1 MQRAIRA
8 FLALCLAAFP
18 ASEAAAGYG
27 TSTTALP
34 GPFQGL
40 GILGW
45 PVPESV
51 LSLRGYALADALDE
65 IGRSQATIDFVMR
78 FAEVLGD
85 GSLVELVELVKA
97 VSEPDLRVSVDA
109 SLSGKVDRLAELFA
123 VAIDIFLAD
132 ASASSNME
140 ATLAESSLAF
150 AATVARLDDRTRPVA
165 ERRLLRHAL
174 RGMSAMFCIA
184 GRPTSIGLQAELLDH
199 AIVGYESVLRLAAG
213 SVDETQRARVV
224 ALGLEP
230 VDREGFDR
238 RAEEIAVGRAALDEA
253 RSIDPTF
260 KLPPDPAYEKPRD

>member
-27 TSTTALP
+27 TSTTALSSP
-34 GPFQGL
+34 LQGL
-40 GILGW
+40 GVLGW
-45 PVPESV
+45 AVPESV

-65 IGRSQATIDFVMR
+65 IGRSRTTIDFVVR

-85 GSLVELVELVKA
+85 GSLVELVKTA
-97 VSEPDLRVSVDA
+97 SEPDLRDSVDG
-109 SLSGKVDRLAELFA
+109 SLSGKVDRLAALFA
-123 VAIDIFLAD
+123 VAIDIVLTD
-132 ASASSNME
+132 AASPLSNLE

-150 AATVARLDDRTRPVA
+150 EATVARLDDRTRPVV

-184 GRPTSIGLQAELLDH
+184 GRPTSIGLQSELLDH

-238 RAEEIAVGRAALDEA
+238 RADEIALGRAALEEA

-260 KLPPDPAYEKPRD
+260 NLPPDPAYEKPRD

>member
-34 GPFQGL
+34 GPLQGL
-40 GILGW
+40 GMIGW

-65 IGRSQATIDFVMR
+65 IGRSRTTIDFVMR

-85 GSLVELVELVKA
+85 GSLAELVKTA
-97 VSEPDLRVSVDA
+97 SEPDLRISTDA
-109 SLSGKVDRLAELFA
+109 SLSEKVDRLAALFA

-132 ASASSNME
+132 ASASSKIE

-150 AATVARLDDRTRPVA
+150 EATVARLDDRTRPVA

-184 GRPTSIGLQAELLDH
+184 GRPTSIGLQTELLDH

-213 SVDETQRARVV
+213 SVDETQRARVI

-238 RAEEIAVGRAALDEA
+238 RADEIAVGRAALDEA
-253 RSIDPTF
+253 RSVDPSF
-260 KLPPDPAYEKPRD
+260 SLPPDPAFEKSSD